1 MKKENNHTLLYGVLR
16 LVIFAAVFVVSFLEL
31 EKRFYSDAKIHPM
44 WRYAAME
51 GHEPI
56 DILFIGNSHTYSSV
70 DGKLLS
76 EATGLNIR
84 ALTCA
89 SANGVNMAA
98 DLEAFLHYEVPKV
111 VVVELC
117 PFSADR
123 INFEEMRKEKLGIL
137 FNHLDGIPD
146 FDVRLKA
153 VSRVASLEDV
163 PAGLFQ
169 LFRSAMMWD
178 RWSRDR
184 EAARSYDEYGA
195 HRLFDVEFST
205 SFFPNTVA
213 KAYSTPSEGGTG
225 LLPQNTE
232 AFLSVIDLAERCGFE
247 LWIYNAPTYFY
258 NQNYVD
264 MLRMADSLREE
275 HPCIRY
281 IDNSMLYLNEIGID
295 RTDFYDMYHLNL
307 DGMEKTSVWLGE
319 KIAERFHTGFDTDSI
334 LQYKGCSVTML
345 ENGRYC
351 YEYETFCTGRHRFTY
366 TKDGEEHDTGLTDAN
381 RFEEGALSE
390 EEMKTL
396 SVVSRT
402 AQKGGTDMIRHRFL
416 PLTIERYEVQILN
429 GGILLRN
436 KSNFRG
442 DLDFAW
448 QVTKKGM
455 TVETGY
461 GEEEAEMEPFR
472 HTNEIFLPFHESGT
486 YDIRAITRQQSDGV
500 SRATDILTISYDA
513 GIDRIIIEK
522 AAECVTVE

>member
-1 MKKENNHTLLYGVLR
+1 MNKENRRKIIYGFLR
-16 LVIFAAVFVVSFLEL
+16 LTLFAAVFVVSFLGF
-31 EKRFYSDAKIHPM
+31 EKLFYSDVKTNPV
-44 WRYAAME
+44 WKYAVRE
-51 GHEPI
+51 GHAPI
-56 DILFIGNSHTYSSV
+56 DILFVGNSHTYASV

-76 EATGLNIR
+76 DATGLNIR
-84 ALTCA
+84 ELTCA
-89 SANGVNMAA
+89 SVNGVNVAA
-98 DLEAFLHYEVPKV
+98 DLEAFLHYEVPTV

-117 PFSADR
+117 PFAT
-123 INFEEMRKEKLGIL
+123 NATEMRKENLGIL
-137 FNHLDGIPD
+137 FAHFDGIPD
-146 FDVRLKA
+146 RGIQLHA
-153 VSRVASLEDV
+153 LSRMVPWEDV

-169 LFRSAMMWD
+169 LLRSALMWD
-178 RWSRDR
+178 RWSRDK
-184 EAARSYDEYGA
+184 EASRAFDEYGA

-351 YEYETFCTGRHRFTY
+351 YEYETFCAGRHRFTY

-461 GEEEAEMEPFR
+461 GEEEAEAEPFR

-500 SRATDILTISYDA
+500 SRATDILTVSYDA

>member
-1 MKKENNHTLLYGVLR
+1 MKKENKHTILYSIVR
-16 LVIFAAVFVVSFLEL
+16 LVLFAAVFVVSFLGL
-31 EKRFYSDAKIHPM
+31 EKRFHSDAKIHPV
-44 WRYAAME
+44 WKYVASEDHA
-51 GHEPI
+51 PI
-56 DILFIGNSHTYSSV
+56 DILFVGNSHTYSSI
-70 DGKLLS
+70 DGKMLS

-84 ALTCA
+84 ELTCA
-89 SANGVNMAA
+89 SANGVNVAA
-98 DLEAFLHYEVPKV
+98 DLEAFLNYEVPGV
-111 VVVELC
+111 VVLEMC
-117 PFSADR
+117 PFGADQ
-123 INFEEMRKEKLGIL
+123 INYDEMRKEKLGIL
-137 FNHLDGIPD
+137 FDHLDGIPD
-146 FDVRLKA
+146 PDVRLRA
-153 VSRVASLEDV
+153 LLRVVSFEDV

-184 EAARSYDEYGA
+184 EAARTYDEYGA
-195 HRLFDVEFST
+195 HVLFDVESGT
-205 SFFPNTVA
+205 GFFPNTVA
-213 KAYSTPSEGGTG
+213 KAYLTPSEGDTG
-225 LLPQNTE
+225 LVPQNVE
-232 AFLSVIDLAERCGFE
+232 AFRSVIELAERYGFDI
-247 LWIYNAPTYFY
+247 WIYNAPIFYY
-258 NQNYVD
+258 NQNYANL
-264 MLRMADSLREE
+264 LRTAESMQND

-319 KIAERFHTGFDTDSI
+319 KIAERVHTGFDTDSI

-429 GGILLRN
+429 GGIFLRN
-436 KSNFRG
+436 GSNFRG

-448 QVTKKGM
+448 EITEKGADEG
-455 TVETGY
+455 TSGSDEGISEGRTR
-461 GEEEAEMEPFR
+461 FR
-472 HTNEIFLPFHESGT
+472 QIN
-486 YDIRAITRQQSDGV
+486 
-500 SRATDILTISYDA
+500 
-513 GIDRIIIEK
+513 EK
-522 AAECVTVE
+522 AGSFLSM